1 MGKDWTGA
9 QNCREFG
16 HDMKIRPLLPLALVF
31 AAPALAGP
39 WPQPDGQAFV
49 SGTVEHAGGMD
60 WVVTAYGEY
69 GLTPEITLGFDS
81 STTAFVGEGY
91 VFLRYPVLQG
101 DGPNRFA
108 ILGGVG
114 ASGNLERGVQPLWVI
129 GASWGRGLTYP
140 FGAGWASVDA
150 SMRFRR
156 ENSFA
161 SERLTKLDAT
171 LGWQR
176 ENRDLAIL
184 QLQTSQERGQ
194 DPLIKFAPSY
204 VWHFA
209 DLFQVETGLTL
220 PLAGDDVAKVKIGI
234 WSQF

>member
-1 MGKDWTGA
+1 MTRLGLS
-9 QNCREFG
+9 
-16 HDMKIRPLLPLALVF
+16 LLLTLITT
-31 AAPALAGP
+31 PADAGP

-49 SGTVEHAGGMD
+49 SGTVEHAGGDD
-60 WVVTAYGEY
+60 WVVTGYAEY
-69 GLTPEITLGFDS
+69 GLTPNITLGFDS
-81 STTAFVGEGY
+81 STTAFVAEGY

-108 ILGGVG
+108 VLGGVG
-114 ASGNLERGVQPLWVI
+114 ASGNLVRGPTPLWVI
-129 GASWGRGLTYP
+129 GASWGRGMTYP

-150 SMRFRR
+150 SMRFRGKD
-156 ENSFA
+156 SFA
-161 SERLTKLDAT
+161 SERLSKLDAT

-176 ENRDLAIL
+176 SNRDLAIL

-194 DPLIKFAPSY
+194 DALIKFAPSY

-209 DLFQVETGLTL
+209 DWFQVETGVTV
-220 PLAGDDVAKVKIGI
+220 PLAGDDVAKIKIGV